1 MGAEEFEASHV
12 ASAAATVVP
21 SAGIDVMKD
30 AAKKHLQSVFEK
42 LGVRRRAL
50 VALRPRLA
58 ALDPPRQSRLWPLSS
73 NVRP

>member
-1 MGAEEFEASHV
+1 MGAEEFEVSHV

-42 LGVRRRAL
+42 LGGAPARLGGIAP
-50 VALRPRLA
+50 AACRPGSASTKPSLA
-58 ALDPPRQSRLWPLSS
+58 AQLER
-73 NVRP
+73 